1 MKRASKKEKQ
11 KVKSNRKKKK
21 KKKKQLLLLL
31 LLRLPFSDLSCRMQ
45 FTGRESH
52 LATCYLL
59 MNTSIRLETKSCR
72 ILPSTYLTKHDM
84 T

>member
-21 KKKKQLLLLL
+21 KKQLLLLLL

-72 ILPSTYLTKHDM
+72 ILPLT
-84 T
+84 